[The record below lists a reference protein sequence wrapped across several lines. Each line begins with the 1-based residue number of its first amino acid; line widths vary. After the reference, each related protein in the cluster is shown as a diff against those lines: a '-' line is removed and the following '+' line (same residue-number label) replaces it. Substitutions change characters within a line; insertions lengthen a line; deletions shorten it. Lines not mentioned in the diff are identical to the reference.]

1 MYFMLALNLNRLHY
15 FLFPGFPLPTHWTL
29 LPPPDMDVNRIDV
42 APSSKEY
49 KDVERMFQ
57 TTAKEFRILKIER
70 IQNRSLYQSYMARK
84 HKMDNDAKG
93 SNERR
98 LFHGTDGQNVNKIL
112 SQGFNRSLCGVHGTR
127 YGRGVYFAR
136 DAKYSVNYAGS
147 GKARYMFLAKV
158 LVGQYCFGKPLFVE
172 PPAIHPSMPEVLYD
186 SVVDNEINP
195 SIFVVF
201 RDNQCYPE
209 YLITFAQ

>member
-1 MYFMLALNLNRLHY
+1 MVFKLQ
-15 FLFPGFPLPTHWTL
+15 LFF
-29 LPPPDMDVNRIDV
+29 
-42 APSSKEY
+42 
-49 KDVERMFQ
+49 
-57 TTAKEFRILKIER
+57 
-70 IQNRSLYQSYMARK
+70 SL
-84 HKMDNDAKG
+84 
-93 SNERR
+93 
-98 LFHGTDGQNVNKIL
+98 
-112 SQGFNRSLCGVHGTR
+112 GTR